1 MSSTP
6 PVNRPDPDDLLAR
19 IQAQEKQRERGHLK
33 IFFGY
38 AAGVGKTYAMLE
50 AAHQRKAE
58 GIDVVVGYVETHQR
72 VETENMLQ
80 GLEVIPP
87 KTITYRNIDLPEMD
101 IDQVLA
107 RKPQLVLVDELAHTN
122 APGSRHAKRYQD
134 VEELLTTGINVYTT
148 LNIQHLESLNDV
160 VAQITGTKVRETIPD
175 SVIDE
180 VTDIELIDLP
190 TDELLNRLKEGKVY
204 VPEQAERAIEKF
216 FRQGNL
222 TALRELTMRRAAERV
237 DDQML
242 SYMETRA
249 ISGPWQAGER
259 LLVCISPGSVS
270 ERLIRTARRLAD
282 ELKAEWSAI
291 YVETPQQAGISAEQ
305 RDRVDRMLRL
315 AEDLGA
321 KSISLPGQS
330 VVETV
335 TNYARSHN
343 VTKIIIGKSRRSR
356 WEKLLRNSVADELIR
371 QSGPIDVYFVN
382 SEANPTITQSERPW
396 QPHRP
401 WRRYLWATALVAVA
415 TGIGALVAP
424 YISPTNLVVIY
435 LLSTVLAAIFL
446 GRGPAVLAS
455 VLSVAAFDYFFVPPH
470 LTLAVTDTE
479 YILTFFGL
487 LAVSLVIS
495 YLTAQV
501 REQAEA
507 AQRRE
512 AQTAALYELGH
523 DLTATVGLEAVA
535 KTIISHISQTFS
547 REVAI
552 FLPEGGQLKLYSASP
567 GLVVAE
573 NELAVATWTF
583 EHGQL
588 AGRGTD
594 TLPDASMHYQPLKT
608 TRGVIGVLG
617 VKPASPNSY
626 MSPDQ
631 RRTLD
636 AFVNQVA
643 LAIEGARLSEQARQ
657 TELLE
662 ATEKLQTALLNSISH
677 DLRTPLVS
685 ITGALSSL
693 DEDSPALDEEV
704 RRSLIDTA
712 REEAERLNRLVGN
725 LLDISR
731 LEAGAMH
738 LHREA
743 CDVQELIGSSLEQI
757 GTPLKNRQVKVDI
770 SPKLPL
776 VDVDFVLF
784 SRVLVNVIDNA
795 LKYSAPDK
803 PVEIKAH
810 SSSQFLDISVADRGE
825 GIPVGDL
832 ERIFDKF
839 YRVQRPDNVSG
850 TGLGLSISKG
860 IVEAHGGCIQAAN
873 RRGGGAIITVR
884 LPLEGTLRSMNDI
897 GLRVLVVDDER
908 AIRRYLHAALNAQG
922 YTVYEASGGKDAV
935 NMVVADRP
943 DLIILDLGLPDMD
956 GVEVTRQLREWT
968 HIPIIVL
975 SVREQESDKI
985 DALDAGA
992 DDYLTKPF
1000 SSGEL
1005 MARMRAALRR
1015 SMDPASEPVFKM
1027 DNLNVDLSR
1036 RQVKVSG
1043 EEISL
1048 TPTEYDLL
1056 RILVQNAGRV
1066 LTHRQLLRQVW
1077 GAAYESEAHLLR
1089 VNMSNLRRKIEPDP
1103 TRPRYIITEPGVGY
1117 RLKAEA

>member
-1 MSSTP
+1 MSPLP
-6 PVNRPDPDDLLAR
+6 PIDRPDPDDLLAR
-19 IQAQEKQRERGHLK
+19 IQAEDKQSARGHLK

-58 GIDVVVGYVETHQR
+58 GVDVVVGYVETHNR

-80 GLEVIPP
+80 GLEVIPRQ
-87 KTITYRNIDLPEMD
+87 TITYRNIQLPEMD
-101 IDQVLA
+101 IDRILA
-107 RKPQLVLVDELAHTN
+107 RNPRLLLVDELAHTN

-134 VEELLTTGINVYTT
+134 VEELLGAGIDVYST

-175 SVIDE
+175 RVIDE

-190 TDELLNRLKEGKVY
+190 TEELLNRLKEGKVY
-204 VPEQAERAIEKF
+204 IPEQAERAIEKF

-249 ISGPWQAGER
+249 IPGPWAAGER
-259 LLVCISPGSVS
+259 LLVCVSPGAVS

-282 ELKAEWSAI
+282 ELKAEWYAI
-291 YVETPQQAGISAEQ
+291 YVETPHQAGVSTQQ

-321 KSISLPGQS
+321 KAISMPGQS
-330 VVETV
+330 VAETV

-343 VTKIIIGKSRRSR
+343 VTKIIIGKSRRSH
-356 WEKLLRNSVADELIR
+356 WDELLRGSVADQLIR

-382 SEANPTITQSERPW
+382 SSAIDEVNSDPQPLFKPSERMW
-396 QPHRP
+396 QPHHP
-401 WRRYLWATALVAVA
+401 WRRYLWGVALVAAA
-415 TGIGALVAP
+415 TGICALFAP

-446 GRGPAVLAS
+446 GRGPAILAS
-455 VLSVAAFDYFFVPPH
+455 FLSVAAFDYFFVPPQ

-512 AQTAALYELGH
+512 AQTAALYALGH
-523 DLTATVGLEAVA
+523 DLTATVGLEEVA
-535 KTIISHISQTFS
+535 KTIITHISQTFS

-552 FLPEGGQLKLYSASP
+552 FLPEDGQLRLFNASP
-567 GLVVAE
+567 GLDTDE
-573 NELAVATWTF
+573 KELAVATWTF

-594 TLPDASMHYQPLKT
+594 TLPEASMHYQPLKT

-617 VKPASPNSY
+617 VKPASPASY

-643 LAIEGARLSEQARQ
+643 LAIEGARLAEQARQ

-693 DEDSPALDEEV
+693 DEASPALDEEV
-704 RRSLIDTA
+704 RRSLIETA

-725 LLDISR
+725 LLDITR

-743 CDVQELIGSSLEQI
+743 YDVQELIGSSLEQVGI
-757 GTPLKNRQVKVDI
+757 PLKNRQVHVEI
-770 SPKLPL
+770 PAKLPL
-776 VDVDFVLF
+776 VPLDFVLF

-795 LKYSAPDK
+795 LKYSPPEK
-803 PVEIKAH
+803 PIEIKVRVSNH
-810 SSSQFLDISVADRGE
+810 NLEISVADRGE
-825 GIPVGDL
+825 GIPLGDL

-839 YRVQRPDNVSG
+839 YRVQRPNNVSG
-850 TGLGLSISKG
+850 TGLGLSICKG
-860 IVEAHGGCIQAAN
+860 IVEAHGGSIRSEN
-873 RRGGGAIITVR
+873 RRGGGAIFTVR
-884 LPLEGTLRSMNDI
+884 LPLERTGS
-897 GLRVLVVDDER
+897 DE
-908 AIRRYLHAALNAQG
+908 
-922 YTVYEASGGKDAV
+922 
-935 NMVVADRP
+935 
-943 DLIILDLGLPDMD
+943 
-956 GVEVTRQLREWT
+956 
-968 HIPIIVL
+968 
-975 SVREQESDKI
+975 
-985 DALDAGA
+985 
-992 DDYLTKPF
+992 
-1000 SSGEL
+1000 
-1005 MARMRAALRR
+1005 
-1015 SMDPASEPVFKM
+1015 
-1027 DNLNVDLSR
+1027 
-1036 RQVKVSG
+1036 
-1043 EEISL
+1043 
-1048 TPTEYDLL
+1048 
-1056 RILVQNAGRV
+1056 
-1066 LTHRQLLRQVW
+1066 
-1077 GAAYESEAHLLR
+1077 
-1089 VNMSNLRRKIEPDP
+1089 
-1103 TRPRYIITEPGVGY
+1103 
-1117 RLKAEA
+1117 

>member
-1 MSSTP
+1 MNSSP
-6 PVNRPDPDDLLAR
+6 PDNRPDPDKLLTHV
-19 IQAQEKQRERGHLK
+19 QAEEKRRLRGRLK

-58 GIDVVVGYVETHQR
+58 GVDAVVGYVETHNR
-72 VETENMLQ
+72 AETESMLQ
-80 GLEVIPP
+80 GLELIPRQ
-87 KTITYRNIDLPEMD
+87 TITYRGIQLPEMD
-101 IDQVLA
+101 IDQILT

-122 APGSRHAKRYQD
+122 APGSRHGKRYQD
-134 VEELLTTGINVYTT
+134 VDELLAAGIDVYTT

-160 VAQITGTKVRETIPD
+160 VAQITGTRVRETIPD

-190 TDELLNRLKEGKVY
+190 TEELLNRLKEGKVY
-204 VPEQAERAIEKF
+204 VPEQAGRAIEKF

-242 SYMETRA
+242 TYMETRA
-249 ISGPWQAGER
+249 IPGPWPAGER
-259 LLVCISPGSVS
+259 LLVCISPGAVS

-282 ELKAEWSAI
+282 ELKAEWYAM
-291 YVETPQQAGISAEQ
+291 YVETPDQAGMSTDQ
-305 RDRVDRMLRL
+305 RDRLYRMLRL

-321 KSISLPGQS
+321 KSVSLPGHS
-330 VVETV
+330 VVETI
-335 TNYARSHN
+335 TDYARSHN
-343 VTKIIIGKSRRSR
+343 VTKIIIGKSRRSHWYELVR
-356 WEKLLRNSVADELIR
+356 GSVADQLIR
-371 QSGPIDVYFVN
+371 QSGQIDVYFVN
-382 SEANPTITQSERPW
+382 SEAQPSTNQTERVW
-396 QPHRP
+396 QPHHP
-401 WRRYLWATALVAVA
+401 WRRYLWSIALVAA
-415 TGIGALVAP
+415 TTGICALVAP

-435 LLSTVLAAIFL
+435 LLSTVVAAIFL

-455 VLSVAAFDYFFVPPH
+455 FLSVAAFDYFFVPPQ

-501 REQAEA
+501 REQADA

-512 AQTAALYELGH
+512 VQTAALYELGH

-535 KTIISHISQTFS
+535 ATIIDHISQVFS

-552 FLPEGGQLKLYSASP
+552 FLPESEKLKLYKASQ
-567 GLVVAE
+567 GLLVAE
-573 NELAVATWTF
+573 NELAVATWAF
-583 EHGQL
+583 EHGQI

-608 TRGVIGVLG
+608 THGVIGVLG

-643 LAIEGARLSEQARQ
+643 LAIEGARLAEQARQ
-657 TELLE
+657 SELLE
-662 ATEKLQTALLNSISH
+662 ATEKLQTALINSISH

-693 DEDSPALDEEV
+693 EEVGPALDEEV
-704 RRSLIDTA
+704 RRSLIETA

-725 LLDISR
+725 LLDITR
-731 LEAGAMH
+731 LEAGAMR

-757 GTPLKNRQVKVDI
+757 GSPLKNRQVKAEI

-776 VDVDFVLF
+776 VNLDFVLF

-795 LKYSAPDK
+795 LKYSPSDK
-803 PVEIKAH
+803 PIEIKARVIKH
-810 SSSQFLDISVADRGE
+810 TLEITVSDRGE
-825 GIPVGDL
+825 GIPVDDL
-832 ERIFDKF
+832 EHIFDKF

-850 TGLGLSISKG
+850 TGLGLSICKG
-860 IVEAHGGCIQAAN
+860 IVEAHGGTIRAEN
-873 RRGGGAIITVR
+873 RRGGGAIIIVC
-884 LPLEGTLRSMNDI
+884 LPLEGM
-897 GLRVLVVDDER
+897 
-908 AIRRYLHAALNAQG
+908 
-922 YTVYEASGGKDAV
+922 
-935 NMVVADRP
+935 
-943 DLIILDLGLPDMD
+943 
-956 GVEVTRQLREWT
+956 
-968 HIPIIVL
+968 
-975 SVREQESDKI
+975 
-985 DALDAGA
+985 
-992 DDYLTKPF
+992 
-1000 SSGEL
+1000 
-1005 MARMRAALRR
+1005 
-1015 SMDPASEPVFKM
+1015 
-1027 DNLNVDLSR
+1027 
-1036 RQVKVSG
+1036 
-1043 EEISL
+1043 EIN
-1048 TPTEYDLL
+1048 E
-1056 RILVQNAGRV
+1056 
-1066 LTHRQLLRQVW
+1066 
-1077 GAAYESEAHLLR
+1077 
-1089 VNMSNLRRKIEPDP
+1089 
-1103 TRPRYIITEPGVGY
+1103 
-1117 RLKAEA
+1117 

>member
-1 MSSTP
+1 MGTLP
-6 PVNRPDPDDLLAR
+6 PANRPDPDKLLSHV
-19 IQAQEKQRERGHLK
+19 QAEEKQRLRGRLK

-50 AAHQRKAE
+50 AAHQRIAE
-58 GIDVVVGYVETHQR
+58 GIDVVVGYVETHNR
-72 VETENMLQ
+72 VETENMLR
-80 GLEVIPP
+80 GLEVIPRQ
-87 KTITYRNIDLPEMD
+87 TITYRGVQLPEMD
-101 IDQVLA
+101 IDKILT

-122 APGSRHAKRYQD
+122 APGSRHGKRYQD
-134 VEELLTTGINVYTT
+134 VEELLSAGIDVYTT

-190 TDELLNRLKEGKVY
+190 TEELLNRLKDGKVY
-204 VPEQAERAIEKF
+204 IPEQAGRAIEKF

-237 DDQML
+237 DDQMR

-249 ISGPWQAGER
+249 IPGPWPAAER
-259 LLVCISPGSVS
+259 LLVCISPGAVS

-282 ELKAEWSAI
+282 ELKAEWYAI
-291 YVETPQQAGISAEQ
+291 YVETPQHAGMSNEQ
-305 RDRVDRMLRL
+305 RDRLYRMLRL

-321 KSISLPGQS
+321 KTSVSLPGQS
-330 VVETV
+330 VVETI

-356 WEKLLRNSVADELIR
+356 WYELLRGSVADQLIR
-371 QSGPIDVYFVN
+371 ESGPIDVYFVN
-382 SEANPTITQSERPW
+382 SETQPSYKESERSW

-401 WRRYLWATALVAVA
+401 WRRYFLSVALVAIT
-415 TGIGALVAP
+415 TGLCALVAP

-435 LLSTVLAAIFL
+435 LLSTVVVAVFL

-455 VLSVAAFDYFFVPPH
+455 FLSVAAFDFFFVPPK
-470 LTLAVTDTE
+470 LTMAVTDTE

-487 LAVSLVIS
+487 LAVSLVVS

-501 REQAEA
+501 REQADA

-512 AQTAALYELGH
+512 VQTAALYELGH

-535 KTIISHISQTFS
+535 DTIIDHISQTFS

-552 FLPEGGQLKLYSASP
+552 FLPEGRLLRLYKASL
-567 GLVVAE
+567 GLMVAE
-573 NELAVATWTF
+573 NELAVATWAF
-583 EHGQL
+583 EHGQI

-608 TRGVIGVLG
+608 THGVIGVLG

-657 TELLE
+657 SELLE

-693 DEDSPALDEEV
+693 EESGPALDEEV
-704 RRSLIDTA
+704 RHSLIETA

-725 LLDISR
+725 LLDITR
-731 LEAGAMH
+731 LEADAMH

-743 CDVQELIGSSLEQI
+743 CDVQELIGSSLEQV
-757 GTPLKNRQVKVDI
+757 GNQLKNRQVKVEI
-770 SPKLPL
+770 PPKLPL
-776 VDVDFVLF
+776 VNLDFVLF

-795 LKYSAPDK
+795 LKYSPLEK
-803 PVEIKAH
+803 PIDIRARV
-810 SSSQFLDISVADRGE
+810 SNRTLVISVADRGE
-825 GIPVGDL
+825 GIPLGDL
-832 ERIFDKF
+832 EHIFDKF

-860 IVEAHGGCIQAAN
+860 IIVEAHGGCIKAEN
-873 RRGGGAIITVR
+873 RPGGGAIISVQ
-884 LPLEGTLRSMNDI
+884 LPLEGT
-897 GLRVLVVDDER
+897 
-908 AIRRYLHAALNAQG
+908 
-922 YTVYEASGGKDAV
+922 
-935 NMVVADRP
+935 
-943 DLIILDLGLPDMD
+943 
-956 GVEVTRQLREWT
+956 
-968 HIPIIVL
+968 
-975 SVREQESDKI
+975 
-985 DALDAGA
+985 
-992 DDYLTKPF
+992 
-1000 SSGEL
+1000 
-1005 MARMRAALRR
+1005 
-1015 SMDPASEPVFKM
+1015 
-1027 DNLNVDLSR
+1027 
-1036 RQVKVSG
+1036 
-1043 EEISL
+1043 
-1048 TPTEYDLL
+1048 
-1056 RILVQNAGRV
+1056 RIN
-1066 LTHRQLLRQVW
+1066 
-1077 GAAYESEAHLLR
+1077 E
-1089 VNMSNLRRKIEPDP
+1089 
-1103 TRPRYIITEPGVGY
+1103 
-1117 RLKAEA
+1117 

>member
-1 MSSTP
+1 MNPLP
-6 PVNRPDPDDLLAR
+6 PDSRPDPDDLLGR
-19 IQAQEKQRERGHLK
+19 IQAEDKQRAHGHLK

-58 GIDVVVGYVETHQR
+58 GVDVIVGYVETHNR
-72 VETENMLQ
+72 AETEKMLQ
-80 GLEVIPP
+80 GLEVIPRQ
-87 KTITYRNIDLPEMD
+87 TITYRNIQLPEMD
-101 IDQVLA
+101 IDKILS
-107 RKPQLVLVDELAHTN
+107 RKPRLVLVDELAHTN
-122 APGSRHAKRYQD
+122 APGSRHTKRYQD
-134 VEELLTTGINVYTT
+134 VEELLAAGIDVYTT

-175 SVIDE
+175 RVIDE

-190 TDELLNRLKEGKVY
+190 IEELLNRLKEGKVY
-204 VPEQAERAIEKF
+204 IPEQAERAIEKF

-249 ISGPWQAGER
+249 IPGPWPVGER
-259 LLVCISPGSVS
+259 LLVCITPGAVS
-270 ERLIRTARRLAD
+270 ERLIRTTRRLAD
-282 ELKAEWSAI
+282 ELKAEWYAI
-291 YVETPQQAGISAEQ
+291 YVETPRQAGISIVQ
-305 RDRVDRMLRL
+305 RDRVDRMLTL

-330 VVETV
+330 VAETV
-335 TNYARSHN
+335 TEYARSHN

-356 WEKLLRNSVADELIR
+356 WYELLRGSVAEQLIR

-382 SEANPTITQSERPW
+382 SEDQPLVTQSERLW

-401 WRRYLWATALVAVA
+401 WRRYLWGITLVAAA
-415 TGIGALVAP
+415 TGVSALVAP
-424 YISPTNLVVIY
+424 FISPTNLVVVY
-435 LLSTVLAAIFL
+435 LLSVVLAAIFL
-446 GRGPAVLAS
+446 GRGPAILAS
-455 VLSVAAFDYFFVPPH
+455 ILSVALFDYFFVPPH
-470 LTLAVTDTE
+470 LTLAVSDTE

-487 LAVSLVIS
+487 LSVSLVIS

-512 AQTAALYELGH
+512 AQTAALYDLGH

-552 FLPEGGQLKLYSASP
+552 FLPEGNQLRLYTASP

-573 NELAVATWTF
+573 NELAVATWAF

-594 TLPDASMHYQPLKT
+594 TLPDASMHYQPLRT

-617 VKPASPNSY
+617 VKPVSPNSY

-643 LAIEGARLSEQARQ
+643 LAIEGARLAEQARQ
-657 TELLE
+657 SELLE

-693 DEDSPALDEEV
+693 EEASPALDEEV
-704 RRSLIDTA
+704 RRSLIETA

-725 LLDISR
+725 LLDITR

-743 CDVQELIGSSLEQI
+743 SDVQELIGSSLEQI
-757 GTPLKNRQVKVDI
+757 GTPLKNRQVKVEI
-770 SPKLPL
+770 STKLPL
-776 VDVDFVLF
+776 VPLDFVLF

-795 LKYSAPDK
+795 LRYSPPEK
-803 PVEIKAH
+803 PIEIKARESDH
-810 SSSQFLDISVADRGE
+810 TLEITVADRGE
-825 GIPVGDL
+825 GIPLEDL

-860 IVEAHGGCIQAAN
+860 IVEAHGGSIRAEN
-873 RRGGGAIITVR
+873 RRGGGAIFTVR
-884 LPLEGTLRSMNDI
+884 LPLEGTGI
-897 GLRVLVVDDER
+897 DE
-908 AIRRYLHAALNAQG
+908 
-922 YTVYEASGGKDAV
+922 
-935 NMVVADRP
+935 
-943 DLIILDLGLPDMD
+943 
-956 GVEVTRQLREWT
+956 
-968 HIPIIVL
+968 
-975 SVREQESDKI
+975 
-985 DALDAGA
+985 
-992 DDYLTKPF
+992 
-1000 SSGEL
+1000 
-1005 MARMRAALRR
+1005 
-1015 SMDPASEPVFKM
+1015 
-1027 DNLNVDLSR
+1027 
-1036 RQVKVSG
+1036 
-1043 EEISL
+1043 
-1048 TPTEYDLL
+1048 
-1056 RILVQNAGRV
+1056 
-1066 LTHRQLLRQVW
+1066 
-1077 GAAYESEAHLLR
+1077 
-1089 VNMSNLRRKIEPDP
+1089 
-1103 TRPRYIITEPGVGY
+1103 
-1117 RLKAEA
+1117 